1 MFLGP
6 EGKENAHLPNTP
18 GTFQSN
24 VGFDLTKVVA
34 NFVFELVLFGWLDSK
49 PQLISWRFCTFEF
62 HWTDSENW
70 YDE

>member
-6 EGKENAHLPNTP
+6 EGKENAHLTNTQ

-34 NFVFELVLFGWLDSK
+34 NFVFELVLFG
-49 PQLISWRFCTFEF
+49 
-62 HWTDSENW
+62 
-70 YDE
+70 